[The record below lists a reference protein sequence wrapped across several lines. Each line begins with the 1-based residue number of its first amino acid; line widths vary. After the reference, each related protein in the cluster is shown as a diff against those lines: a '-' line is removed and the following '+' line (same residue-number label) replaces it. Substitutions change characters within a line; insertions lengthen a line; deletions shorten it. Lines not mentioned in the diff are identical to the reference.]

1 MIWLVCAGL
10 VILAGCY
17 VLSPLFRETKE
28 ANGMDLPDETEL
40 DRLLDRKA
48 VIYRSLKDLNFE
60 HAMGRLTDADYRRLE
75 ADYKN
80 DAALLLQK
88 QDQLG
93 DSKDLDNAIEKNI
106 AARKA
111 ALFTPAP
118 DRKTRFC
125 PSCGAAIIPG
135 KKYCAD
141 CGERL

>member
-1 MIWLVCAGL
+1 MIWLVCAAL
-10 VILAGCY
+10 VILAGYY

-28 ANGMDLPDETEL
+28 AKGMDLPDETEL

-111 ALFTPAP
+111 ALFAPAP
-118 DRKTRFC
+118 DRKTHSC
-125 PSCGAAIIPG
+125 PSCGADIVPG

>member
-1 MIWLVCAGL
+1 MIWLVCAALG
-10 VILAGCY
+10 ILAGYY
-17 VLSPLFRETKE
+17 VLSPLFRETNE
-28 ANGMDLPDETEL
+28 AKGIDLPDETEL

-93 DSKDLDNAIEKNI
+93 DSKDLDNVIEKNI

-111 ALFTPAP
+111 ALFAPEP
-118 DRKTRFC
+118 DRKTRSC
-125 PSCGAAIIPG
+125 PSCGADIIPG

-141 CGERL
+141 CGKRL

>member
-1 MIWLVCAGL
+1 MIWLGCAAL
-10 VILAGCY
+10 VILAGYY

-28 ANGMDLPDETEL
+28 AKDTGLPDETEL

-48 VIYRSLKDLNFE
+48 VIYRNLKDLNFE
-60 HAMGRLTDADYRRLE
+60 HALGRLTDADYRRLE

-93 DSKDLDNAIEKNI
+93 DSKDLDNALESNI

-111 ALFTPAP
+111 ALFAAAP
-118 DRKTRFC
+118 DRKTHSC
-125 PSCGAAIIPG
+125 PSCGADIVPG

>member
-1 MIWLVCAGL
+1 MIWLVCAAL
-10 VILAGCY
+10 VMLAGCY

-28 ANGMDLPDETEL
+28 AKGLDLPDETEL

-60 HAMGRLTDADYRRLE
+60 HAMGRLTDADYHRLE

-88 QDQLG
+88 MDQLG
-93 DSKDLDNAIEKNI
+93 DSKDLDDAIEKNI

-111 ALFTPAP
+111 ALFAPEP
-118 DRKTRFC
+118 DRKARSC
-125 PSCGAAIIPG
+125 PSCGMEIVPG

-141 CGERL
+141 CGKRL